1 MTEKNVQSLAY
12 IVGNNIALTR
22 KRKGMTQAELA
33 EKLEMSA
40 ESLSRIENG
49 TVAPRFPRI
58 QAMAQA
64 LGCSVADLFRSLDDS
79 ADTRAA
85 SISDML
91 RSLPA
96 EKQEEVVELVRRIV
110 MFGHSASAR

>member
-1 MTEKNVQSLAY
+1 MTEKNVKSLTY

-49 TVAPRFPRI
+49 IVAPRFPRI
-58 QAMAQA
+58 QAMAKV
-64 LGCSVADLFRSLDDS
+64 LGCSVADLFRSPDDS
-79 ADTRAA
+79 VETRAA

-91 RSLPA
+91 HSLPT

-110 MFGHSASAR
+110 ILGR